1 MLDNATHPKCMT
13 YAHGGPCGQWLLSH
27 MWVCGA
33 GRLPSS
39 AQGTH
44 QSRMYAGI
52 FHAGRSASAGAAAAE
67 ATIVLVRR
75 CCCCRVQKGGS
86 AVAETR
92 PCGSE
97 MVHGTETGRRRL

>member
-1 MLDNATHPKCMT
+1 MA
-13 YAHGGPCGQWLLSH
+13 AESH
-27 MWVCGA
+27 VGVWCREAAQPVQ
-33 GRLPSS
+33 
-39 AQGTH
+39 QGTH